1 MDRLVFSVNI
11 LHSCTGAKIRLISA
25 IDAFIFDF
33 AKAYSIINRE
43 CAMERLGLSNNEK
56 FRSSGKI
63 SVQKYAFQYILTAIS
78 LSDQSKLNDPYV
90 DY

>member
-1 MDRLVFSVNI
+1 MDSLVFSVNI

-33 AKAYSIINRE
+33 AKAKSIINRE

-63 SVQKYAFQYILTAIS
+63 SVQNMRFSTFLRQF
-78 LSDQSKLNDPYV
+78 PYLIKV
-90 DY
+90 N